1 MSGPTMEPAGIV
13 EVAALSGFSPAT
25 VSRALR
31 GLPGVSASTR
41 QAVQAAASTLGYFPS
56 PSAAALTTGRT
67 NAVGVIAPWVSR
79 WFFSAVVEGAQEVL
93 SAQGYDLLLY
103 PIGAAGGRRV
113 GGLDTRSLNKRVDG
127 LLALNVPLA
136 DKSIVSLRDLRVP
149 VVTVGTAVEGMS
161 GVLVD
166 NVEVGRQATQHL
178 LDLGHRRIAFFG
190 DDLDLMHGFTAAVD
204 RHRGYDL
211 TLREAGIEPDPT
223 LVERTGFSMDGGEA
237 ALHRMLGRGRKP
249 SDLPT
254 AVFAVS
260 DEVAMGVLYAARG
273 HGLKVPRDLSVI
285 GVDGHDFAYLFELTT
300 ISQPVRDQ
308 GRIAAR
314 LLLEQINSSPPR
326 PPSVVSVGSGLIRRG
341 TTGPVRLPSRS
352 GSGSGSGGKSP
363 KTRPAQVAV
372 PQPEVLPGEHPEAG
386 GAAGGRHGRWAAE
399 RDLDRVRAVS
409 AVPAA
414 AQSGAK
420 D

>member
-1 MSGPTMEPAGIV
+1 MSGPIAEPAGIV

-41 QAVQAAASTLGYFPS
+41 VAVEQAAAQLGYFPS
-56 PSAAALTTGRT
+56 PSAAALTTGKT
-67 NAVGVIAPWVSR
+67 NAIGVIAPWVSR
-79 WFFSAVVEGAQEVL
+79 WFFSAVIEGAQEIL
-93 SAQGYDLLLY
+93 TEQGYDLLLY
-103 PIGAAGGRRV
+103 PLGAGGGRRS

-127 LLALNVPLA
+127 LLALKVPLA
-136 DKSIVSLRDLRVP
+136 DPSLLSMQDLRVP

-166 NVEVGRQATQHL
+166 NVEVGQQATQHL

-190 DDLDLMHGFTAAVD
+190 DDLEQLHGFTAAAD

-211 TLREAGIEPDPT
+211 TLREAGVERESA
-223 LVERTGFSMDGGEA
+223 LVQRTGFSLNGGEA
-237 ALHRMLGRGRKP
+237 AFHRMFGRTADCEP
-249 SDLPT
+249 PT

-273 HGLKVPRDLSVI
+273 HGLAVPRDLSVI
-285 GVDGHDFAYLFELTT
+285 GVDGHDFAYLFDLTT

-314 LLLEQINSSPPR
+314 LLLEQVNSAVPR
-326 PPSVVSVGSGLIRRG
+326 PPSVVSVGSSLIRRG
-341 TTGPVRLPSRS
+341 TTAPPGRRRS
-352 GSGSGSGGKSP
+352 SSAPRDSADFRDQAEKP
-363 KTRPAQVAV
+363 
-372 PQPEVLPGEHPEAG
+372 PQ
-386 GAAGGRHGRWAAE
+386 RR
-399 RDLDRVRAVS
+399 RADAS
-409 AVPAA
+409 
-414 AQSGAK
+414 
-420 D
+420 

>member
-1 MSGPTMEPAGIV
+1 MSGPPDEPAGIV

-31 GLPGVSASTR
+31 GLPGVSATTR
-41 QAVQAAASTLGYFPS
+41 LAVEEAASRLGYYPS

-67 NAVGVIAPWVSR
+67 NAIGVIAPWVSR
-79 WFFSAVVEGAQEVL
+79 WFFSAVIEGAQEVL
-93 SAQGYDLLLY
+93 AQQGYDLLLY

-136 DKSIVSLRDLRVP
+136 DKSVVSLRDLRVP

-190 DDLDLMHGFTAAVD
+190 DDLDEIHGFTAAVD

-211 TLREAGIEPDPT
+211 TLRDAGIEPDPR
-223 LVERTGFSMDGGEA
+223 LVQRTGFSMDGGEA
-237 ALHRMLGRGRKP
+237 AVHRVFGRGWP
-249 SDLPT
+249 ECDLPT

-260 DEVAMGVLYAARG
+260 DEVAMGVLYAARE
-273 HGLKVPRDLSVI
+273 HGLQVPRDLSVV

-314 LLLEQINSSPPR
+314 LLLEQVNSTQPR
-326 PPSVVSVGSGLIRRG
+326 QPSVVSVGSALIRRG
-341 TTGPVRLPSRS
+341 TTGPVREARLAVPGGSAAPGHSAARGKQKRS
-352 GSGSGSGGKSP
+352 GPDPGDGDPDQRAGLESP
-363 KTRPAQVAV
+363 AIGNGAQA
-372 PQPEVLPGEHPEAG
+372 EA
-386 GAAGGRHGRWAAE
+386 
-399 RDLDRVRAVS
+399 
-409 AVPAA
+409 
-414 AQSGAK
+414 
-420 D
+420 

>member
-1 MSGPTMEPAGIV
+1 MPGPTFEPAGIV

-31 GLPGVSASTR
+31 GLPGVSATTR
-41 QAVQAAASTLGYFPS
+41 LAVEEAASQLGYFPS

-93 SAQGYDLLLY
+93 AQQGYDLLLY
-103 PIGAAGGRRV
+103 PVGAAGGRRS
-113 GGLDTRSLNKRVDG
+113 GGLDTRSLTKRVDG

-136 DKSIVSLRDLRVP
+136 DKSVGSLRELRVP
-149 VVTVGTAVEGMS
+149 VVTVGTAIEGMS

-190 DDLDLMHGFTAAVD
+190 DDLDEMHGFTAATD

-211 TLREAGIEPDPT
+211 TLRAAGIEPDPA
-223 LVERTGFSMDGGEA
+223 LVQRTGFSMDGGEA
-237 ALHRMLGRGRKP
+237 AVHRVFGRGWKAR
-249 SDLPT
+249 DLPT

-260 DEVAMGVLYAARG
+260 DEVAMGVLYAARQQ
-273 HGLKVPRDLSVI
+273 GLKVPKDLSIV
-285 GVDGHDFAYLFELTT
+285 GVDGHDFAYLFDLTT

-314 LLLEQINSSPPR
+314 LLLEQVNSSEPR
-326 PPSVVSVGSGLIRRG
+326 PTSVVSVGSGLIRRG
-341 TTGPVRLPSRS
+341 TTGPVRAAAHL
-352 GSGSGSGGKSP
+352 GSGGRMDRGNGQQELTGKRS
-363 KTRPAQVAV
+363 
-372 PQPEVLPGEHPEAG
+372 AG
-386 GAAGGRHGRWAAE
+386 GPTTH
-399 RDLDRVRAVS
+399 DV
-409 AVPAA
+409 
-414 AQSGAK
+414 QSEA
-420 D
+420 

>member
-1 MSGPTMEPAGIV
+1 MSGPTYEPAGIV

-31 GLPGVSASTR
+31 GLPGVSATTR
-41 QAVQAAASTLGYFPS
+41 VAVEQAASQLGYFPS
-56 PSAAALTTGRT
+56 PSAAALTTGKT
-67 NAVGVIAPWVSR
+67 NAIGIIAPWVSR

-93 SAQGYDLLLY
+93 AQQGYDLLLY
-103 PIGAAGGRRV
+103 PVGVSGGRRR
-113 GGLDTRSLNKRVDG
+113 GGLDTRSLTKRVDG

-136 DKSIVSLRDLRVP
+136 DKSLVSLRDLRVP

-190 DDLDLMHGFTAAVD
+190 DDLDEMHGFTAAAD

-211 TLREAGIEPDPT
+211 ALQEAGIHPDPL
-223 LVERTGFSMDGGEA
+223 LVQRTGFSMDGGEA
-237 ALHRMLGRGRKP
+237 AVHRVFGQGW
-249 SDLPT
+249 STDHLPT

-260 DEVAMGVLYAARG
+260 DEVAMGVLYAARE
-273 HGLKVPRDLSVI
+273 HQLKVPRDLSVI
-285 GVDGHDFAYLFELTT
+285 GVDGHDFAYLFDLTT
-300 ISQPVRDQ
+300 ITQPVRDQ

-314 LLLEQINSSPPR
+314 LLLEQVNSPHPR

-341 TTGPVRLPSRS
+341 TTGPAASTRRA
-352 GSGSGSGGKSP
+352 GSTRVQGDDPKEPRGKRNGRKKPLRDDDDDPTLVHQS
-363 KTRPAQVAV
+363 TVVGNEPA
-372 PQPEVLPGEHPEAG
+372 EI
-386 GAAGGRHGRWAAE
+386 
-399 RDLDRVRAVS
+399 
-409 AVPAA
+409 
-414 AQSGAK
+414 
-420 D
+420 

>member
-1 MSGPTMEPAGIV
+1 MSGPIFEPAGIV

-31 GLPGVSASTR
+31 GLPGVSAPTR
-41 QAVQAAASTLGYFPS
+41 LAVEQAASTLGYFPS

-67 NAVGVIAPWVSR
+67 NAIGVIAPWVSR

-93 SAQGYDLLLY
+93 AQQGFDLLLY
-103 PIGAAGGRRV
+103 PIGVAGGRRD

-136 DKSIVSLRDLRVP
+136 DKSLVSLQSLRVP

-161 GVLVD
+161 SVIVD
-166 NVEVGRQATQHL
+166 NVEVGRLATQHL

-190 DDLDLMHGFTAAVD
+190 DDLDEMHGFTAATD

-211 TLREAGIEPDPT
+211 ALREAGLEPDPA
-223 LVERTGFSMDGGEA
+223 LSERTGFSMDGGEA
-237 ALHRMLGRGRKP
+237 AMHRMFGRRRK
-249 SDLPT
+249 SFELPT

-260 DEVAMGVLYAARG
+260 DEVAMGVLYAARE

-285 GVDGHDFAYLFELTT
+285 GVDGHDFAYLFDLTT
-300 ISQPVRDQ
+300 VSQPVRDQ

-314 LLLEQINSSPPR
+314 LLLEQVSAVRPR
-326 PPSVVSVGSGLIRRG
+326 STSAVSVGCGLIRRG
-341 TTGPVRLPSRS
+341 TTGPVE
-352 GSGSGSGGKSP
+352 
-363 KTRPAQVAV
+363 TAVRPAGSRKNAGSADRKALRSR
-372 PQPEVLPGEHPEAG
+372 QPTANGEHAIVPADGSAG
-386 GAAGGRHGRWAAE
+386 RSHHTPAE
-399 RDLDRVRAVS
+399 RGLAES
-409 AVPAA
+409 
-414 AQSGAK
+414 
-420 D
+420 

>member
-1 MSGPTMEPAGIV
+1 MIMSGPTFEPAGIV

-31 GLPGVSASTR
+31 GLPGVSATTR
-41 QAVQAAASTLGYFPS
+41 VAVEKAASQLGYFPS

-67 NAVGVIAPWVSR
+67 NAIGVIAPWVSR

-93 SAQGYDLLLY
+93 AQQGYDLLLY
-103 PIGAAGGRRV
+103 PVGVAGGRRV

-136 DKSIVSLRDLRVP
+136 DKSMVSLHDLRVP
-149 VVTVGTAVEGMS
+149 VVTVGTVIEGMS

-190 DDLDLMHGFTAAVD
+190 DDLDEMHGFTAAVD

-211 TLREAGIEPDPT
+211 TLREAGIEPDPA
-223 LVERTGFSMDGGEA
+223 LVQRTGFSMDGGEA
-237 ALHRMLGRGRKP
+237 AVHRVFGQGWPARE
-249 SDLPT
+249 LPT

-260 DEVAMGVLYAARG
+260 DEVAMGVLYAARE
-273 HGLKVPRDLSVI
+273 HGLKVPKDLSIV
-285 GVDGHDFAYLFELTT
+285 GVDGHDFAYLFDLTT
-300 ISQPVRDQ
+300 VAQPVRDQ

-314 LLLEQINSSPPR
+314 LLLEQVNSSQPR
-326 PPSVVSVGSGLIRRG
+326 PASVVSVGSGLIRRG
-341 TTGPVRLPSRS
+341 TTGPVGRS
-352 GSGSGSGGKSP
+352 ARDAADRKNASSTTLRGKRSAEVSVPNAGVDQVTESG
-363 KTRPAQVAV
+363 RQ
-372 PQPEVLPGEHPEAG
+372 L
-386 GAAGGRHGRWAAE
+386 
-399 RDLDRVRAVS
+399 
-409 AVPAA
+409 
-414 AQSGAK
+414 
-420 D
+420 

>member
-1 MSGPTMEPAGIV
+1 MIMSGPTFEPAGIV

-31 GLPGVSASTR
+31 GLPGVSATTR
-41 QAVQAAASTLGYFPS
+41 VAVEEAASQLGYFPS

-67 NAVGVIAPWVSR
+67 NAIGVIAPWVSR

-93 SAQGYDLLLY
+93 AQQGYDLLLY
-103 PIGAAGGRRV
+103 PMGVAGGRRAT
-113 GGLDTRSLNKRVDG
+113 GIDTRSLTKRVDG

-136 DKSIVSLRDLRVP
+136 DKSLISLEDVRVP
-149 VVTVGTAVEGMS
+149 VVTVGTVVEGMS

-178 LDLGHRRIAFFG
+178 LDLGHRRIAFLG
-190 DDLDLMHGFTAAVD
+190 DDIDEMHGFTAAAD

-223 LVERTGFSMDGGEA
+223 LVERTGFSADGGEA
-237 ALHRMLGRGRKP
+237 ALHRVFGSGRAAG
-249 SDLPT
+249 DLPT

-260 DEVAMGVLYAARG
+260 DEVAMGVLYAARE
-273 HGLKVPRDLSVI
+273 HGLRVPKDLSVV
-285 GVDGHDFAYLFELTT
+285 GVDGHDFAYLFDLTT
-300 ISQPVRDQ
+300 VSQPVRDQ

-314 LLLEQINSSPPR
+314 LLLEQVNSPQPR

-341 TTGPVRLPSRS
+341 TTGPVGRS
-352 GSGSGSGGKSP
+352 A
-363 KTRPAQVAV
+363 RV
-372 PQPEVLPGEHPEAG
+372 
-386 GAAGGRHGRWAAE
+386 AAE
-399 RDLDRVRAVS
+399 RKSAASADRKALRSKRSGRS
-409 AVPAA
+409 AGVVVGGDAA
-414 AQSGAK
+414 ATGPGTPNGVASDGHNPAGG
-420 D
+420 

>member
-1 MSGPTMEPAGIV
+1 MSGPTFEPAGIV

-31 GLPGVSASTR
+31 GLPGVSATTR
-41 QAVQAAASTLGYFPS
+41 VAVEQAASQLGYFPS
-56 PSAAALTTGRT
+56 PSAAALTTGKT
-67 NAVGVIAPWVSR
+67 NAIGIIAPWVSR

-93 SAQGYDLLLY
+93 AQQGYDMLLY
-103 PIGAAGGRRV
+103 PVGVAGGRRH
-113 GGLDTRSLNKRVDG
+113 GGLDTRSLTKRVDG

-136 DKSIVSLRDLRVP
+136 DKSLVSLRDLRVP

-190 DDLDLMHGFTAAVD
+190 DDLDEMHGFTAAVD

-211 TLREAGIEPDPT
+211 TLQEAGITPDPT
-223 LVERTGFSMDGGEA
+223 LVQRTGFSMDGGEA
-237 ALHRMLGRGRKP
+237 AVHRVFGQGRP
-249 SDLPT
+249 AEDLPT

-260 DEVAMGVLYAARG
+260 DEVAMGVLYAARE
-273 HGLKVPRDLSVI
+273 HQLKVPRDLSVI
-285 GVDGHDFAYLFELTT
+285 GVDGHDFAYLFDLTT
-300 ISQPVRDQ
+300 ITQPVRDQ

-314 LLLEQINSSPPR
+314 LLLEQVNSPEPR

-341 TTGPVRLPSRS
+341 TTGPVAPGRRS
-352 GSGSGSGGKSP
+352 GSSRSDSDEPKVLRGKRSGRKHGSRDADLESDL
-363 KTRPAQVAV
+363 
-372 PQPEVLPGEHPEAG
+372 VLPERTPVG
-386 GAAGGRHGRWAAE
+386 GTAT
-399 RDLDRVRAVS
+399 DN
-409 AVPAA
+409 
-414 AQSGAK
+414 
-420 D
+420 

>member
-1 MSGPTMEPAGIV
+1 MSGPQFEPAGIV

-31 GLPGVSASTR
+31 GLPGVSAPTR
-41 QAVQAAASTLGYFPS
+41 RAVEDAASKLGYFPS

-93 SAQGYDLLLY
+93 AQQGYDLLLY
-103 PIGAAGGRRV
+103 PIGVAGGRRD

-136 DKSIVSLRDLRVP
+136 ENSVVSLHSLRVP

-161 GVLVD
+161 SVLVD
-166 NVEVGRQATQHL
+166 NVEVGRLATQHL

-190 DDLDLMHGFTAAVD
+190 DDLDEMHGFTAATD

-211 TLREAGIEPDPT
+211 ALLAAGIEPDPD
-223 LVERTGFSMDGGEA
+223 LSERTGFSMDGGEA
-237 ALHRMLGRGRKP
+237 AMHRMFGGRRRNFE
-249 SDLPT
+249 LPT
-254 AVFAVS
+254 AIFAVS

-273 HGLKVPRDLSVI
+273 HGLKVPRDLSVV
-285 GVDGHDFAYLFELTT
+285 GVDGHDFAYLFDLTT

-314 LLLEQINSSPPR
+314 LLLERVNTAQSR
-326 PPSVVSVGSGLIRRG
+326 PPSVVSVGCDLIRRG
-341 TTGPVRLPSRS
+341 TTGPARTIGSTRKDSDAADRKVLRSRPSARNGDS
-352 GSGSGSGGKSP
+352 
-363 KTRPAQVAV
+363 A
-372 PQPEVLPGEHPEAG
+372 EVSADS
-386 GAAGGRHGRWAAE
+386 AAGRT
-399 RDLDRVRAVS
+399 S
-409 AVPAA
+409 
-414 AQSGAK
+414 
-420 D
+420 